1 MIDEQN
7 RIHPDDERLLC
18 GDAPPNSAAGTVI
31 IFAALFAASRFR
43 GSEDHSGKPSAS
55 YDVHTRQL
63 T

>member
-1 MIDEQN
+1 M
-7 RIHPDDERLLC
+7 LC
-18 GDAPPNSAAGTVI
+18 GDAHPNSAAGTVI